1 MATVKSLFVDCG
13 TISGV
18 NPTAIHDRMSA
29 AAGERTFR
37 HLGELTRTNSETV
50 RRYMS
55 GQAPSAEYLASFC
68 EALGINADW
77 LLTGR
82 GPMKRVDVKSHALRQ
97 ADPAELL
104 SAMAQTLERLIDRV
118 ERIEVFV
125 QTLETRVRGRAMPLP
140 ARPVAVGNPGAGG
153 TGAIPSSSVGGTSSP
168 SPMHEKTHDAGSTH
182 GASVG
187 RGGSAGTAP
196 SNPDRTA
203 RIKLPEPQRPRPDDR

>member
-1 MATVKSLFVDCG
+1 MWYDKFVN
-13 TISGV
+13 S
-18 NPTAIHDRMSA
+18 TAIHDRMSA

-140 ARPVAVGNPGAGG
+140 ARPVAVGTPGPAGVGTSSSAGG
-153 TGAIPSSSVGGTSSP
+153 TPVPSST
-168 SPMHEKTHDAGSTH
+168 HEKTHDSGSIH
-182 GASVG
+182 GGSVG
-187 RGGSAGTAP
+187 RGGAASAAP
-196 SNPDRTA
+196 PSPDRTA

>member
-1 MATVKSLFVDCG
+1 MT
-13 TISGV
+13 
-18 NPTAIHDRMSA
+18 A

-68 EALGINADW
+68 EALGVNADW

-82 GPMKRVDVKSHALRQ
+82 GPMKRAEVRAHALQQ

-104 SAMAQTLERLIDRV
+104 SAMAQTLERLIERV

-140 ARPVAVGNPGAGG
+140 
-153 TGAIPSSSVGGTSSP
+153 S
-168 SPMHEKTHDAGSTH
+168 
-182 GASVG
+182 
-187 RGGSAGTAP
+187 SAGAVALAPAP
-196 SNPDRTA
+196 SKFAADPSRVVTTSVALAPPPAHEPAHDPTAARGSSASAASPNADRTK
-203 RIKLPEPQRPRPDDR
+203 RIQLPQSQRPRPDDR

>member
-1 MATVKSLFVDCG
+1 MS
-13 TISGV
+13 S
-18 NPTAIHDRMSA
+18 TAIHDRMNA

-68 EALGINADW
+68 EALAVNAGW

-82 GPMKRVDVKSHALRQ
+82 GPMKLADVRTHALRQ

-104 SAMAQTLERLIDRV
+104 SAMAETLERLIDRV

-125 QTLETRVRGRAMPLP
+125 QTLETRVRGRDMPLP
-140 ARPVAVGNPGAGG
+140 SRLVAVGPS
-153 TGAIPSSSVGGTSSP
+153 PSSPHASSP
-168 SPMHEKTHDAGSTH
+168 TQPGSATVAAPVSTSTQEPSHERTKP
-182 GASVG
+182 
-187 RGGSAGTAP
+187 RGGSASAASSG
-196 SNPDRTA
+196 PDRA
-203 RIKLPEPQRPRPDDR
+203 KRIQLPQPERPRPDDR